1 MSKEGSRSW
10 EWQLARFAA
19 NRLADGVAR
28 LAVLAGSIGLDRA
41 PSMSIIVKR
50 APRRATPARPSPETQ
65 LPDRYAYLQEDF
77 AGMLIAV

>member
-1 MSKEGSRSW
+1 MSW
-10 EWQLARFAA
+10 EGQLARYAA

-41 PSMSIIVKR
+41 PAMSIVIRR
-50 APRRATPARPSPETQ
+50 APRRALPSRPSPETQ